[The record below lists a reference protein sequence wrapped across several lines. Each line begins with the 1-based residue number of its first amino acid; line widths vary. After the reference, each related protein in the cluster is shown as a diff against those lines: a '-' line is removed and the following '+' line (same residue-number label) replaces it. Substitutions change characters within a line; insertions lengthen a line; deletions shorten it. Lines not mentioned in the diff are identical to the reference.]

1 MLQTSSQQAV
11 SSAAARHNMTVF
23 LPPLTRLA
31 FSFFQNHPVSEA
43 AEDQRAAAE
52 SDRGLWPADG
62 HVLHGERGKRMT
74 RVAGV
79 LQFYLLFFVTI
90 LQYALQYACP
100 RSGVTFVFSSCQDP
114 RKALFIYM
122 FFIMKPL
129 MSYMCCCIHVLLL
142 LNNREL
148 KLMCCVLSCPISCCC
163 PWRRRRTW
171 IRRCWRWAAVRGP
184 MGCSGYC

>member
-122 FFIMKPL
+122 FFVFYYETL
-129 MSYMCCCIHVLLL
+129 DVIHVLLHSRAL
-142 LNNREL
+142 VAEQ
-148 KLMCCVLSCPISCCC
+148 
-163 PWRRRRTW
+163 
-171 IRRCWRWAAVRGP
+171 
-184 MGCSGYC
+184 

>member
-62 HVLHGERGKRMT
+62 HVLHGERGKKMT
-74 RVAGV
+74 HVAGV
-79 LQFYLLFFVTI
+79 LQF
-90 LQYALQYACP
+90 
-100 RSGVTFVFSSCQDP
+100 
-114 RKALFIYM
+114 
-122 FFIMKPL
+122 
-129 MSYMCCCIHVLLL
+129 
-142 LNNREL
+142 
-148 KLMCCVLSCPISCCC
+148 
-163 PWRRRRTW
+163 
-171 IRRCWRWAAVRGP
+171 
-184 MGCSGYC
+184 